1 MSDIEKINKLLATG
15 SGELALKQAKRLAS
29 RTKTPIVLDLLAR
42 AYQSQG
48 DSTRALATFD
58 RIAAIAPRHVKPLAD
73 KAHYLQT
80 LGRRDDAEPVL
91 RRALKLET
99 ESGSLLRLLSIS
111 SKLNAT
117 DPDVVRVRAAW
128 DQGRLPPEQKIEAGY
143 ALFAALGADGLSY
156 LSEGNAEQKRAAPS
170 TFAERY
176 REMAFLRSAYDARPW
191 PTPKRQTNATP
202 LFITGM
208 PRSGTTLV
216 EQILASHSTVKG
228 TGETGLPVRAA
239 FSVLQQ
245 GTRFRHL
252 SKLNPDEYSL
262 IGQRY
267 VDGMA
272 QIHKAT
278 GTYTDK
284 SITTYLVA
292 GILKDLIPNAKMIY
306 VRRDPRD
313 IGWSIWR
320 NHFKVGTHR
329 YANDQRDIA
338 RQIKAVTEMV
348 SYWRAQDPDMFIE
361 VSYEALVRDPGRE
374 IPALLAACDL
384 PMEEACLHP
393 ERNTRSVQTLSI
405 EQVRQPISPKSIGGW
420 RAYADHLAPMIE
432 TLKALDVPWD

>member
-1 MSDIEKINKLLATG
+1 MTDFEKINKLLATG
-15 SGELALKQAKRLAS
+15 AFEPALKQAKRLAS
-29 RTKTPIVLDLLAR
+29 RTKTPLILDLLAR
-42 AYQSQG
+42 AYQATG

-80 LGRRDDAEPVL
+80 LGRRDEAEPIL
-91 RRALKLET
+91 RRALKLES

-111 SKLNAT
+111 AKLTTT
-117 DPDVVRVRAAW
+117 DHDVIRVRTAW
-128 DQGRLPPEQKIEAGY
+128 DEGRLSADQKIEAGY
-143 ALFAALGADGLSY
+143 ALFAALGADGLPY

-170 TFAERY
+170 TFADRY
-176 REMAFLRSAYDARPW
+176 REMAFLRSAFDARPW
-191 PTPKRQTNATP
+191 PTPTRQANVTP

-216 EQILASHSTVKG
+216 EQILASHSTVQG

-239 FSVLQQ
+239 FSVLQKGVQ
-245 GTRFRHL
+245 FRRMSSL
-252 SKLNPDEYSL
+252 SPEDYSL

-284 SITTYLVA
+284 SITTYLAA
-292 GILKDLIPNAKMIY
+292 GILRDLIPNAKMIY

-329 YANDQRDIA
+329 YANDLRDIA
-338 RQIKAVTEMV
+338 RQIKAMTEMV
-348 SYWRAQDPDMFIE
+348 AYWRAQDPDMFIE
-361 VSYEALVRDPGRE
+361 VSYEALVRDPACE
-374 IPALLAACDL
+374 IPKLLAACDL

-393 ERNTRSVQTLSI
+393 ERNTRSVATLSI

-432 TLKALDVPWD
+432 TLEALDVPWD

>member
-1 MSDIEKINKLLATG
+1 MTEIEKVNKLLATG
-15 SGELALKQAKRLAS
+15 AFEAGLKQAKRLAA
-29 RTKTPIVLDLLAR
+29 RTKTPIVLDALAR
-42 AYQSQG
+42 AYQANG

-58 RIAAIAPRHVKPLAD
+58 RIAALVPRHVKPLAD

-80 LGRRDDAEPVL
+80 LGRRDEAEAIL

-111 SKLNAT
+111 AKLTPT
-117 DPDVVRVRAAW
+117 DPDVMRVRAAW
-128 DQGRLPPEQKIEAGY
+128 DAGRLPEDQKVEAGY
-143 ALFAALGADGLSY
+143 ALFAALGTDGLPY
-156 LSEGNAEQKRAAPS
+156 LAEGNAVQKRAAPS
-170 TFAERY
+170 TFKDREA
-176 REMAFLRSAYDARPW
+176 EMAALRAAFDTRPW
-191 PTPKRQTNATP
+191 PDAKRQTEAKP

-216 EQILASHSTVKG
+216 EQILASHSTVQG

-239 FSVLQQ
+239 FSVLQK
-245 GTRFRHL
+245 GTQFRHL
-252 SKLNPDEYSL
+252 SKLTPEEYSL

-292 GILKDLIPNAKMIY
+292 GILKDLIPNARMIY

-338 RQIKAVTEMV
+338 RQIKAVTFMV
-348 SYWRAQDPDMFIE
+348 DYWRAQDPDMFIE
-361 VSYEALVRDPGRE
+361 VSYEALVRDPARE

-393 ERNTRSVQTLSI
+393 EKNTRSVQTLSI

-432 TLKALDVPWD
+432 TLEELNVPWD

>member
-1 MSDIEKINKLLATG
+1 MTEIEKINKLLGTG
-15 SGELALKQAKRLAS
+15 QVDAALKQAKRLAS
-29 RTKTPIVLDLLAR
+29 RTKTPTVLDALAR
-42 AYQSQG
+42 AYQANG

-58 RIAAIAPRHVKPLAD
+58 RIAALVPRHVKPLAD

-80 LGRRDDAEPVL
+80 LGRAAEAEPIL
-91 RRALKLET
+91 RRAFKLET

-111 SKLNAT
+111 AKLTAT
-117 DPDVVRVRAAW
+117 DPDVMRVRAAW
-128 DQGRLPPEQKIEAGY
+128 DDGRLPDDQKIEAGY
-143 ALFAALGADGLSY
+143 ALFGALGADGLPY
-156 LSEGNAEQKRAAPS
+156 LAEGNAAQKRAAPS
-170 TFAERY
+170 TFKDREA
-176 REMAFLRSAYDARPW
+176 EMAALRSAFDARPW
-191 PTPKRQTNATP
+191 PEPTRQMDAKP

-216 EQILASHSTVKG
+216 EQILASHSTVQG
-228 TGETGLPVRAA
+228 MGETTLPVRAA
-239 FSVLQQ
+239 FSVLQK
-245 GTRFRHL
+245 GTKFRPL
-252 SKLNPDEYSL
+252 SGLSEAEYSL
-262 IGQRY
+262 IGARY

-292 GILKDLIPNAKMIY
+292 GMLKDLIPNARMIY

-338 RQIKAVTEMV
+338 RQIKAMTYMIE
-348 SYWRAQDPDMFIE
+348 YWRQQDPDTFVE
-361 VSYEALVRDPGRE
+361 VSYEALVRDPARE

-393 ERNTRSVQTLSI
+393 ERNTRSVATLSI

-420 RAYADHLAPMIE
+420 RAYAEHLAPMIE
-432 TLKALDVPWD
+432 TLEELNVPWD